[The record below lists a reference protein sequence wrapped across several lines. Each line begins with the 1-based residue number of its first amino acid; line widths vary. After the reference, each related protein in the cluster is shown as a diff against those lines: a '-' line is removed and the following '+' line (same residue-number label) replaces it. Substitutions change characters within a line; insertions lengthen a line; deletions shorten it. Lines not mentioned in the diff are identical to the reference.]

1 MCTMER
7 PPVPQER
14 TAKITKRLEVAR
26 EDVSQMTQHSRGKA
40 NIRYEKGGEHL
51 FAKYV
56 TRQAEGLDNIAGLA
70 REARLLEKL
79 ADTGLVPTVKDFK
92 MYPNEQ
98 KARLLLEELPG
109 MSLDHMPSKERR
121 EFVEHAP
128 DVIVRKTAE
137 ALQRV
142 NNEGIHVVDINEG
155 TFLFDQNADGDVD
168 VRVLDLEL
176 GYDETEGV
184 GEGLERALKFIS
196 RGDPAYCV
204 SPEASARS
212 VEELKKAEMFRWAKM
227 LSQYIFPRRPVEVT
241 VPAERKTE
249 YDAYIARV
257 HGDIEKRVARE
268 IQRAFTRL
276 KPERDAM
283 EISGGEDA
291 YVQKKLPYTLKNELR
306 TASLPFTLPDVLKAN
321 NVTLDASATAFL
333 AQCLSYDPTMRP
345 ENFHALLGD
354 V

>member
-1 MCTMER
+1 MHTMER
-7 PPVPQER
+7 PPVHQER
-14 TAKITKRLEVAR
+14 AAKITKRLEVAR
-26 EDVSQMTQHSRGKA
+26 EDVSQFTQRSRGKA

-109 MSLDHMPSKERR
+109 TSLDHMPSKERR
-121 EFVEHAP
+121 EFVERAP
-128 DVIVRKTAE
+128 EAIVRKTAE

-142 NNEGIHVVDINEG
+142 NDEGVHVVDINEG
-155 TFLFDQNADGDVD
+155 TFLFDQKPDGDVD

-176 GYDETEGV
+176 GYDEAEGV
-184 GEGLERALKFIS
+184 GEGLKRALKFIS

-204 SPEASARS
+204 SPETSART
-212 VEELKKAEMFRWAKM
+212 VEGLKKAEMFRWAKM
-227 LSQYIFPRRPVEVT
+227 LSHYVFPRRPT
-241 VPAERKTE
+241 GLAIPKERKAE
-249 YDAYIARV
+249 YDTYIAQVRD
-257 HGDIEKRVARE
+257 DIEKRAVQAIRKD
-268 IQRAFTRL
+268 FSFL
-276 KPERDAM
+276 KSERDAAK
-283 EISGGEDA
+283 IAAGENA
-291 YVQKKLPYTLKNELR
+291 YVERMLPYTLENELR

-321 NVTLDASATAFL
+321 NVTLDARTTAFL
-333 AQCLSYDPTMRP
+333 AQCLSYDPAMRP